1 MTVLDI
7 EVLRGG
13 EPVFGDV
20 EAGRAVPEN
29 NQPLRIGVWK
39 WMKQKAVYNA
49 EYCGIRADPDG
60 QRKECRN
67 REGAR
72 SDQDAKSVTQVFQQG
87 IHAGS
92 NTSGDQCISSDG

>member
-20 EAGRAVPEN
+20 ETGRGVPKN

-39 WMKQKAVYNA
+39 WVKQKAVYDA
-49 EYCGIRADPDG
+49 EYRGIGADPD
-60 QRKECRN
+60 
-67 REGAR
+67 
-72 SDQDAKSVTQVFQQG
+72 S
-87 IHAGS
+87 
-92 NTSGDQCISSDG
+92 